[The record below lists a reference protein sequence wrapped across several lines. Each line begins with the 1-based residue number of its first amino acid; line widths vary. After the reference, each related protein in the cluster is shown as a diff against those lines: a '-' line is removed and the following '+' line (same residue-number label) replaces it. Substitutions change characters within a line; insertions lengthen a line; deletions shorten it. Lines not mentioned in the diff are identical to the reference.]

1 MNFWLLKL
9 SKQFSNTFWMPHC
22 LSNSEQN
29 LPLLRNFFMTILNTP
44 LNELNVLKI
53 LENPQNIENLDH
65 VRFYGLVRKSAVLFS
80 IKILT
85 ASWSD
90 TIFFNT
96 ITNNIY
102 ECFAAKYCNK
112 TFAIFRCIVPYQLT
126 LKWMF
131 CLEKCI

>member
-1 MNFWLLKL
+1 
-9 SKQFSNTFWMPHC
+9 
-22 LSNSEQN
+22 
-29 LPLLRNFFMTILNTP
+29 MTILNTP

-65 VRFYGLVRKSAVLFS
+65 VRFYGLVQKSAVLFS

-96 ITNNIY
+96 TTNNIY
-102 ECFAAKYCNK
+102 ECFAAKYCN
-112 TFAIFRCIVPYQLT
+112 I
-126 LKWMF
+126 
-131 CLEKCI
+131 